1 MQKKIYP
8 PGSFLPFPQRLGAI
22 LQLCISFSLFLW
34 YLFQPFMG
42 EYFEL
47 RSRLLIYEYAMGT
60 NELIAQRNEQAAALQ
75 EHKARF
81 AQLPENEK
89 EWILNDYRYIQQY
102 AQRPAWQKVKDG
114 IGTVLFEIP
123 PFEMAWIV
131 FSITIAILL
140 LLQVEGS
147 RQAVW
152 LIPLI
157 AAAYI
162 ADNHLSSP
170 PFYQSPDHI
179 LFPSEEY
186 LISQFVEDP
195 LAANPLIQKEQLE
208 KGWATYLAQNW
219 SQTGDALEGEF
230 NFTIARL
237 GKLHNEPIYK
247 WARLHNQRV
256 GLLSALLFLFWSLY
270 FAWISNRDVQERIQD
285 KQKGIKQDRQDR
297 FAAG

>member
-1 MQKKIYP
+1 MQRKIYP
-8 PGSFLPFPQRLGAI
+8 PGTFLPFPQRLGAI
-22 LQLCISFSLFLW
+22 LQLCIAFSLLLW

-60 NELIAQRNEQAAALQ
+60 NELIAHRTEQAAALK
-75 EHKARF
+75 EHKTRF
-81 AQLPENEK
+81 AQLPKKEK
-89 EWILNDYRYIQQY
+89 EWILSDYRHIQHY

-114 IGTVLFEIP
+114 LWTVLFEIP

-140 LLQVEGS
+140 LLQIEGS

-162 ADNHLSSP
+162 ADNQLSSP
-170 PFYQSPDHI
+170 PFYQSADLV
-179 LFPSEEY
+179 LFPSEES
-186 LISQFVEDP
+186 LISQFIEKP
-195 LAANPLIQKEQLE
+195 IALNPLFQKAQLE
-208 KGWATYLAQNW
+208 KGWANYLAQSW

-237 GKLHNEPIYK
+237 GKLHNEPISK

-256 GLLSALLFLFWSLY
+256 GLLSALLFLCWSLC
-270 FAWISNRDVQERIQD
+270 FAWISFLPTERMRRKYPCMQN
-285 KQKGIKQDRQDR
+285 
-297 FAAG
+297 